1 MDHKVLNTS
10 MTQIRH
16 EGNGEKQKK
25 SRLHSIIYH
34 IQLLNSRVLKD
45 NCSTLISYTNT
56 PQNSTGKL
64 VMESLF
70 SNRLQHRCKRYN
82 RK

>member
-25 SRLHSIIYH
+25 ADF
-34 IQLLNSRVLKD
+34 IQLSITY
-45 NCSTLISYTNT
+45 NCSI
-56 PQNSTGKL
+56 P
-64 VMESLF
+64 EF
-70 SNRLQHRCKRYN
+70 
-82 RK
+82 